1 MQRRY
6 LGADVPGTK
15 LIGTTYLTP
24 SAFGAQNARRRHG
37 YDGSQKRWSNV
48 DDTIVID
55 TFQAVPRSTG
65 TRARL
70 SSWGSKRSAARLWT
84 SPINGVS
91 ICYTTEAK

>member
-1 MQRRY
+1 
-6 LGADVPGTK
+6 
-15 LIGTTYLTP
+15 
-24 SAFGAQNARRRHG
+24 
-37 YDGSQKRWSNV
+37 V

-55 TFQAVPRSTG
+55 TFQAVTRSTG